1 MSYELVAA
9 AGESDLE
16 GCPEKNAIHGCVGK
30 RFYDIIGQECV
41 PDDEGIRLSNGH
53 CYHKGN
59 LRDWLKRNPDSEDLF
74 GGKFEKISDK
84 NKIGDVLGWNEET
97 VGARV
102 ARMRDLVRIAPED
115 LDEEGLNFILQHAQS
130 DFEATALLER
140 MEVTEAFSAE
150 RINALTEEGFRE
162 TARLYA
168 KATVEKLRNKDFD
181 IYHADW
187 GPHRS
192 FSHEEFLVLVK
203 NDWIDLARTYLE
215 ESIEYKPR
223 RQLTQKENVA
233 VLRALNAA
241 ENDLNRDIVR
251 RAQEMFYEKYVE
263 EYDWEGSNLNPREE
277 RYLEDPGWV

>member
-1 MSYELVAA
+1 MSYEVVAA

-16 GCPEKNAIHGCVGK
+16 GCPEKNAIHGCGESK
-30 RFYDIIGQECV
+30 FYDIIGQECV
-41 PDDEGIRLSNGH
+41 PDDEGIKLSNGH

-74 GGKFEKISDK
+74 GNKIEELSDK

-102 ARMRDLVRIAPED
+102 ARMRDLAQIAPED
-115 LDEEGLNFILQHAQS
+115 LDEEGVNFILQHAQS
-130 DFEATALLER
+130 DFEAATLLNR
-140 MEVTEAFSAE
+140 MEVTEAFSTE
-150 RINALTEEGFRE
+150 EINALTEKGFHE

-181 IYHADW
+181 IYHADR

-192 FSHEEFLVLVK
+192 FSYKDFLVLVE
-203 NDWIDLARTYLE
+203 NRWINLAWTYLE
-215 ESIEYKPR
+215 ESIKYTPR
-223 RQLTQKENVA
+223 RRLDHSENVA

-241 ENDLNRDIVR
+241 ENDLNREIVR
-251 RAQEMFYEKYVE
+251 SAQVLFYDKYIE
-263 EYDWEGSNLNPREE
+263 EYDWEGSNLNPLEE